1 MHVFIGVVFL
11 SIIVSLALAFFY
23 LMRDTGTNNKT
34 VNALTLR
41 VGLSSALLAF
51 VLFANYM
58 GWIHS
63 TGIRP

>member
-11 SIIVSLALAFFY
+11 SIIVSLARAFFY
-23 LMRDTGTNNKT
+23 LMRDKGTNNKT

-41 VGLSSALLAF
+41 VGLSIALLAF
-51 VLFANYM
+51 VLFANHM

>member
-11 SIIVSLALAFFY
+11 SIIVSLARASFY
-23 LMRDTGTNNKT
+23 LMRDKGTNNKT

-41 VGLSSALLAF
+41 VGLSIALLAF

>member
-23 LMRDTGTNNKT
+23 LMRDKGTNNKT

-41 VGLSSALLAF
+41 VGLSIALLAF
-51 VLFANYM
+51 VLFATYM

>member
-23 LMRDTGTNNKT
+23 LMRDKGTNNKT

>member
-23 LMRDTGTNNKT
+23 LMRDKGTNNKT

-41 VGLSSALLAF
+41 VGLSIALLAF

-58 GWIHS
+58 GWIHN